1 MERSLMDRSLR
12 NGPPM
17 DRPRL
22 TVYSDLG
29 AVYRPERVWA
39 EGSAIALVVAHF
51 LSGAGAGA
59 WLLGLVLDQRL
70 ASLLGL
76 IAVVLGGAVHLAF
89 LGRPGRAWQM
99 MRRPQSSWISRGLW
113 AMLVFIPT
121 AALYI
126 AGAYGAWSTSSAFSM
141 VMLVLSLAGTAGI
154 FLYKGFVYA
163 VSRAVPLWN
172 SPLLPVSYIALGL
185 RGGAALTFIAL
196 AFVGSDSAFAA
207 AQTWWLATT
216 AAAVFLFLLEL
227 EAGRSDPTVRH
238 SLGVMWRGAIGW
250 VFFVGVVLVGL
261 LVPLA
266 LVLVAYGASVGT
278 AGLLVAGVTSLA
290 GDLAYKYC
298 MNTAGTYVP
307 LIRTG

>member
-1 MERSLMDRSLR
+1 
-12 NGPPM
+12 M
-17 DRPRL
+17 DRPAL
-22 TVYSDLG
+22 TVYSDLA

-39 EGSAIALVVAHF
+39 EGNALALVVAHF
-51 LSGAGAGA
+51 LSGAGAGG
-59 WLLGLVLDQRL
+59 WLLGLLLDQRL

-76 IAVVLGGAVHLAF
+76 IAVALGGTVHLAF
-89 LGRPGRAWQM
+89 LGHPGRAWKM

-113 AMLVFIPT
+113 SMVVFIPS

-126 AGAYGAWSTSSAFSM
+126 AGVYGAWSSTSAFSI
-141 VMLVLSLAGTAGI
+141 VMLVLSLIGMAGI

-163 VSRAVPLWN
+163 ASRAVPLWH
-172 SPLLPVSYIALGL
+172 SRLLPVSYIALGL

-196 AFVGSDSAFAA
+196 AFVSSASAFTA

-216 AAAVFLFLLEL
+216 AAVVFLFLLEL
-227 EAGRSDPTVRH
+227 DAGRSDPTVRH
-238 SLGVMWRGAIGW
+238 SLGVMWRGPIGW
-250 VFFVGVVLVGL
+250 IFFGGVGVAGLVVPLVLVLVG
-261 LVPLA
+261 
-266 LVLVAYGASVGT
+266 YGASLGA

-307 LIRTG
+307 LVRVP